1 MTHFFQ
7 ITVAQQSVLLLVFL
21 LENGRN
27 IKDRIDNEG
36 CVLWMKK
43 PKAEIW
49 IYSDSNEPNWL
60 TQQIEI
66 GMLHNVVN
74 SWLNS

>member
-1 MTHFFQ
+1 MEETLKVEL
-7 ITVAQQSVLLLVFL
+7 TTKAVYY
-21 LENGRN
+21 ERKN
-27 IKDRIDNEG
+27 
-36 CVLWMKK
+36 

-49 IYSDSNEPNWL
+49 IYSDSNEPTWL